1 MVDYLKHELG
11 AIIGLIAMYPVHI
24 MTFVGCVLLF
34 FHVLPRKK
42 RRRNLLST
50 LTERPSERKVLTQ
63 HEKSFLAEKIRD
75 NRTENL
81 KKSFTVRVS
90 SRYMKYMIFASSG
103 LIVVL
108 ILWGFSVIG
117 LIVLTVLFIGL
128 GLTATMLSGRG

>member
-1 MVDYLKHELG
+1 MSYRDEKED
-11 AIIGLIAMYPVHI
+11 A
-24 MTFVGCVLLF
+24 
-34 FHVLPRKK
+34 
-42 RRRNLLST
+42 NLLST
-50 LTERPSERKVLTQ
+50 LTERPSERKVLTE
-63 HEKSFLAEKIRD
+63 HEKSLLAEKIRD

-90 SRYMKYMIFASSG
+90 SKYMKYMIFASSG
-103 LIVVL
+103 LVVVL